1 LSLSVERSPA
11 HAQADIEG
19 VVVGAAADPAVVA
32 QVDLRRLGDGG
43 HGLEADHGGIA
54 RRRSAE
60 HGEAVARRAG
70 EGRDR
75 PTGVGELVLPAKTGR
90 EAEFALVAEAD
101 GASEIGADGGALRVG
116 DLLRDVEVERLGAR
130 FTPGLSAADN
140 PRLSGGPKSGLYR
153 VGRIVGSEGMTSM
166 MSKISVRS
174 RLAILGLV
182 LAGATPGLAP
192 PVLAQDTPPS
202 AWRVEC
208 TGDGKSLDCRAVQ
221 QMINRDDKQLVAQL
235 AARVAPD
242 KSAVLL
248 IQLPLG
254 ISLTEPV
261 QLKVDNGT
269 AERYPVQ
276 TCTNVGCIVSVPL
289 KDPLMAAMRTGTLL
303 KISIQDTNKRTIN
316 IDVPLLGF
324 GLAFDKAK

>member
-1 LSLSVERSPA
+1 MKSHRFRRLPPVALAALLAVLALPSSA
-11 HAQADIEG
+11 HAQD
-19 VVVGAAADPAVVA
+19 GAAA
-32 QVDLRRLGDGG
+32 
-43 HGLEADHGGIA
+43 
-54 RRRSAE
+54 
-60 HGEAVARRAG
+60 
-70 EGRDR
+70 
-75 PTGVGELVLPAKTGR
+75 
-90 EAEFALVAEAD
+90 
-101 GASEIGADGGALRVG
+101 
-116 DLLRDVEVERLGAR
+116 
-130 FTPGLSAADN
+130 
-140 PRLSGGPKSGLYR
+140 
-153 VGRIVGSEGMTSM
+153 
-166 MSKISVRS
+166 
-174 RLAILGLV
+174 
-182 LAGATPGLAP
+182 
-192 PVLAQDTPPS
+192 
-202 AWRVEC
+202 AWRVDC
-208 TGDGKSLDCRAVQ
+208 SGDGKTLDCRAIQ

-316 IDVPLLGF
+316 FDVPLLGF

>member
-1 LSLSVERSPA
+1 
-11 HAQADIEG
+11 
-19 VVVGAAADPAVVA
+19 
-32 QVDLRRLGDGG
+32 
-43 HGLEADHGGIA
+43 
-54 RRRSAE
+54 
-60 HGEAVARRAG
+60 
-70 EGRDR
+70 
-75 PTGVGELVLPAKTGR
+75 
-90 EAEFALVAEAD
+90 
-101 GASEIGADGGALRVG
+101 
-116 DLLRDVEVERLGAR
+116 
-130 FTPGLSAADN
+130 
-140 PRLSGGPKSGLYR
+140 
-153 VGRIVGSEGMTSM
+153 M
-166 MSKISVRS
+166 MSEISVRS

-182 LAGATPGLAP
+182 FAWVASGLASP
-192 PVLAQDTPPS
+192 ALAQDPPPS

-208 TGDGKSLDCRAVQ
+208 SGDGKTLDCRAIQ
-221 QMINRDDKQLVAQL
+221 QMINRDDKQLIAQL
-235 AARVAPD
+235 SARVAAD

-289 KDPLMAAMRTGTLL
+289 KEPLMAAMRSGTLL